1 MFFVL
6 ILSFVLLAVYNF
18 WWKRRSY
25 PPGPTPLP
33 IVGNTHQFKKRPYD
47 CWLDWRKQFGSVYT
61 FWHTEIPVVVF
72 ADYETIY
79 ETLVKDAETYS
90 GRQSFGKQS
99 DILHGGRFGV
109 VDTDG
114 ELWRSQRRFILST
127 FRDFGMGKNLMQTKI
142 HQQIEEL
149 ISDCS
154 EEQKQKGVVDLPA
167 HIERCVGSDDFDRYR
182 KQMHELTGNFFTPTM
197 LVISHVNFAHRLPYF
212 NTYYEKIVKTSEEFR
227 RYFDSE
233 LQEHERKLE
242 SGEVNEKSADDF
254 VYVYMNEMRKSQPG
268 SYFHDK
274 MLRALVLDLFITGQE
289 TTSATL
295 VFLVIYVLN
304 HPHVQAEIH
313 RELDEKIGSDRL
325 IGTADRNEL
334 VYLNAVINEIF
345 PEPEKFKPER
355 FVDSEGKLKKIDEL
369 IPFSVGKRECIGR
382 SLATMEL
389 LLITANLFNRFRLEF
404 SDLKH
409 PPSMEK
415 IVEFGA
421 RYHPFKI
428 SSIGPLIFMILDR
441 YFKIPIRHGLVIQVA
456 LIVSALMY
464 IPLIFAWNSTIF
476 LFGTQHSIVLISSI
490 FVMGMIA
497 IGSDIIFMPFMMSF
511 DSVYLSAYFIGIG
524 VSSLL
529 PSLLSIAQGTVLR
542 SAFESLCLGTSSYRC
557 HLNVTTGVMEPQFAS
572 PRFSVNVFYTIIFVW
587 VCGAGLSFYLINNH
601 MDMLKH
607 LSFRGSRKQNNV
619 DGLLDR
625 NNEEGRR
632 VSLELQN
639 VHPPTVEF
647 EKKQTSR
654 WGDLMILLSIA
665 FVGAD
670 MNTILTS
677 VQTFAS
683 IPYSQIGSFIGSLIV
698 FPAVNIF
705 GFFRSAPQC

>member
-1 MFFVL
+1 MEAKSSANPLIYLLVVWFASAPLLGNFSTFIEVSILTQQLPEGWNLTSVL
-6 ILSFVLLAVYNF
+6 I
-18 WWKRRSY
+18 
-25 PPGPTPLP
+25 
-33 IVGNTHQFKKRPYD
+33 
-47 CWLDWRKQFGSVYT
+47 
-61 FWHTEIPVVVF
+61 VV
-72 ADYETIY
+72 I
-79 ETLVKDAETYS
+79 
-90 GRQSFGKQS
+90 Q
-99 DILHGGRFGV
+99 
-109 VDTDG
+109 
-114 ELWRSQRRFILST
+114 
-127 FRDFGMGKNLMQTKI
+127 
-142 HQQIEEL
+142 
-149 ISDCS
+149 
-154 EEQKQKGVVDLPA
+154 
-167 HIERCVGSDDFDRYR
+167 
-182 KQMHELTGNFFTPTM
+182 
-197 LVISHVNFAHRLPYF
+197 
-212 NTYYEKIVKTSEEFR
+212 
-227 RYFDSE
+227 
-233 LQEHERKLE
+233 
-242 SGEVNEKSADDF
+242 
-254 VYVYMNEMRKSQPG
+254 
-268 SYFHDK
+268 
-274 MLRALVLDLFITGQE
+274 
-289 TTSATL
+289 
-295 VFLVIYVLN
+295 
-304 HPHVQAEIH
+304 
-313 RELDEKIGSDRL
+313 
-325 IGTADRNEL
+325 
-334 VYLNAVINEIF
+334 
-345 PEPEKFKPER
+345 
-355 FVDSEGKLKKIDEL
+355 
-369 IPFSVGKRECIGR
+369 
-382 SLATMEL
+382 
-389 LLITANLFNRFRLEF
+389 
-404 SDLKH
+404 
-409 PPSMEK
+409 
-415 IVEFGA
+415 
-421 RYHPFKI
+421 I

-529 PSLLSIAQGTVLR
+529 PSLLSIAQ
-542 SAFESLCLGTSSYRC
+542 GTSSYRC

-683 IPYSQIGSFIGSLIV
+683 IPYSQNTYFWSVIFATISALIGSFVAGFVKLRSTIFIIAVTLFCIVISSFVVLLGLQSPDPWLKTSTWGSLITVSAQSLAMATCTFVRLLATETYRDAAPNDENRLFWAGLSTQIGSFIGSLIV